1 MALLTIWYR
10 TVRVPVCNNLLKFRF
25 EFERYTLATYA
36 PPWLRTHASCHIL
49 LDVVGPLLVMSL
61 FSKIIESSQLK
72 KWLVGADSP
81 LEFSRQ
87 TVRLNGDITTRS
99 QAAHTKDR
107 LDVANNVVLGLKFW
121 ALKRDRESKIF
132 RARKRARKEKNEEE
146 LELMA
151 LGCHLLEPSSL
162 SSAGLNA
169 MFETNM
175 AFHFFEK
182 VGQNLSCPRVDRDG
196 VVQPL
201 RFEVTIN
208 HYDDAMCYKYFAMTR
223 AELHRLFEAWGVRSV
238 FKTRSRY
245 SWSGESASGVST
257 PMKAVSISMTAACS
271 RRKRTMSV

>member
-1 MALLTIWYR
+1 
-10 TVRVPVCNNLLKFRF
+10 
-25 EFERYTLATYA
+25 
-36 PPWLRTHASCHIL
+36 
-49 LDVVGPLLVMSL
+49 MSL

-238 FKTRSRY
+238 FAVAPDIAEYTEGSSSKTKIVFYGILSVP
-245 SWSGESASGVST
+245 STVVGLSPAIPLQQIHDGVMDPCLGQSFGG
-257 PMKAVSISMTAACS
+257 
-271 RRKRTMSV
+271 